1 MNAFRDSVPS
11 PCTGVCQMTSDNG
24 WCVGCLRTLD
34 EIVDWCRKTAD
45 EKRGVLARIQARTA
59 AGPAAVRSPS
69 DHPPR

>member
-1 MNAFRDSVPS
+1 
-11 PCTGVCQMTSDNG
+11 
-24 WCVGCLRTLD
+24 LD

-59 AGPAAVRSPS
+59 AGPDAVRSPA